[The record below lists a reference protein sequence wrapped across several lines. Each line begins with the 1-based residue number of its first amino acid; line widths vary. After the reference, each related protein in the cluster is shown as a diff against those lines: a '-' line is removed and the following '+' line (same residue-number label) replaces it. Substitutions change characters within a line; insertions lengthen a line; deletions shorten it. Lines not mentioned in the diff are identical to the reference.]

1 MPDPIRFPFT
11 RPRIDAETLPENGRK
26 IIWDAKVAGLCC
38 RITSGGDRSFY
49 LSKKV
54 NGSQRW
60 VRIGSH
66 PETTVKDAQDKA
78 LGLLAAIVRGKR
90 PWEERKALKDEA
102 TLTDLWSHY
111 RDHSKG
117 HKRASSLAS
126 DLSIWQSVLEPWG
139 GKRRVGSITRGDV
152 QKLVN
157 TKGKEAPIRAN
168 RAAALL
174 STMYNRAIASDL
186 WRGANPAQGVE
197 RFKEVSRDRFLR
209 PDELR
214 AMFAS
219 LAYEDE
225 VWKVYFLAALLCG
238 ARRSNLLAMKWA
250 DLDLARG
257 LWRVDAE
264 ESKNGQTMQVILP
277 EDLQRGLAGW
287 KTRCP
292 SPVWVFPSEESA
304 SGHKSEPC
312 KPWERVLARAECF
325 RLVQVLAIAQRWSD
339 DQRDRELEDVIS
351 EAGRLRLLA
360 MGRKVKATGE
370 PLLLAL
376 ETVRQRVTNVGL
388 DPIGGN
394 MLDVRMH
401 DLRRTLGSWATMT
414 GSSLSI
420 VGKVLGH
427 RSHQS
432 TAVYARLDLDPQREA
447 VEKAAAAML
456 SHTNMEKLP

>member
-1 MPDPIRFPFT
+1 MGSEIRYPLT
-11 RPRIDAETLPENGRK
+11 RPRLDAEDLPAKGRK
-26 IIWDAKVAGLCC
+26 TVWDATVAGLCC
-38 RITSGGDRSFY
+38 RITAGGDRSFY
-49 LSKKV
+49 LSKWV
-54 NGSQRW
+54 NGGQRW
-60 VRIGSH
+60 VRIGAH
-66 PETTVKDAQDKA
+66 PEATVAEARRQA
-78 LGLLAAIVRGKR
+78 LALLAAIGRGER
-90 PWEERKALKDEA
+90 PWEDRKALKEEA
-102 TLTDLWSHY
+102 TLADLWNHY
-111 RDHSKG
+111 RAHSTA

-157 TKGKEAPIRAN
+157 AKGKEAPIRAN

-174 STMYNRAIASDL
+174 STMFNRAAAGDL
-186 WRGANPAQGVE
+186 WKGGNPVEGVE
-197 RFKEVSRDRFLR
+197 RFREVSRDRFLH
-209 PDELR
+209 PEELR

-219 LAYEDE
+219 LAHEE
-225 VWKVYFLAALLCG
+225 EAWKVYFLAALLCG
-238 ARRSNLLAMKWA
+238 ARRSNLLAMRWA

-264 ESKNGQTMQVILP
+264 ESKNGQTMNVILP
-277 EDLQRGLAGW
+277 EDLRRGMADW

-325 RLVQVLAIAQRWSD
+325 RLIQALAVAEGWPD
-339 DQRDRELEDVIS
+339 AQRDRELDAVIV

-376 ETVRQRVTNVGL
+376 EGVRQWVAAAGL
-388 DPIGGN
+388 DPVGGN

-414 GSSLSI
+414 GAGLPI
-420 VGKVLGH
+420 VGKILGH

-432 TAVYARLDLDPQREA
+432 SAVYARLDLDPARLA

-456 SHTNMEKLP
+456 GHAGEKLP